1 MTEACHLKILKK
13 IFVKFM
19 NHAVFGKTIENLRNR
34 RNTILINNLRKLMQV
49 TAQPAF
55 ENFKR

>member
-1 MTEACHLKILKK
+1 MSSKDFEKD
-13 IFVKFM
+13 FFKFM
-19 NHAVFGKTIENLRNR
+19 NNAVFGKTIENLRNR

>member
-1 MTEACHLKILKK
+1 MKK